1 MWEKLVGEKVTQI
14 SESEARRLLVG
25 NCRGVPEALESLRSN
40 PWGQWRCSDCTIRF
54 NPKEGAKP

>member
-25 NCRGVPEALESLRSN
+25 NCRTVPEALKSLQGN
-40 PWGQWRCSDCTIRF
+40 PWGQWRCSGCTIRF
-54 NPKEGAKP
+54 NPN